1 MPYRF
6 LLIFFPLGFKGVFIG
21 TSYCTLCNIYSR
33 YMSYLLFFPTGVF
46 IRKYTRHIYCSLN
59 SSVRF
64 FPFLR
69 FSSYEFSWRQQ
80 SLYVVSFSSYFSH
93 RVLRSFNN
101 ILNTTLIFFPS
112 GFWGRYYQD
121 IKIKDIIKS
130 YKYVNK
136 KILKIIQG
144 T

>member
-1 MPYRF
+1 
-6 LLIFFPLGFKGVFIG
+6 
-21 TSYCTLCNIYSR
+21 
-33 YMSYLLFFPTGVF
+33 
-46 IRKYTRHIYCSLN
+46 
-59 SSVRF
+59 VRF

-101 ILNTTLIFFPS
+101 ISNTTLLIFFPS

-121 IKIKDIIKS
+121 IKIKENLKS
-130 YKYVNK
+130 LQGHTQGCGRTLSITYK
-136 KILKIIQG
+136 KIFEDYTRHIQEMALSKG
-144 T
+144 EC